1 MLSNDKLARQYP
13 FAYQKADR
21 LVYCNILEHFL
32 LHILIYEKT
41 KNSDTGLGINGA
53 IAFMC
58 PQLNDLYGGYEF
70 KKEWII
76 KCMSLVKNDYDSYIV
91 MLRRLWDD
99 IKDDK
104 LLPSFI
110 TKEYLSKGYYNTLYE
125 FILKDLE
132 KE

>member
-1 MLSNDKLARQYP
+1 
-13 FAYQKADR
+13 
-21 LVYCNILEHFL
+21 
-32 LHILIYEKT
+32 
-41 KNSDTGLGINGA
+41 
-53 IAFMC
+53 
-58 PQLNDLYGGYEF
+58 
-70 KKEWII
+70 
-76 KCMSLVKNDYDSYIV
+76 MSLVKNDYDSYIV

-110 TKEYLSKGYYNTLYE
+110 TKEYLSKGYNNTLYE

>member
-1 MLSNDKLARQYP
+1 
-13 FAYQKADR
+13 
-21 LVYCNILEHFL
+21 
-32 LHILIYEKT
+32 
-41 KNSDTGLGINGA
+41 
-53 IAFMC
+53 
-58 PQLNDLYGGYEF
+58 
-70 KKEWII
+70 
-76 KCMSLVKNDYDSYIV
+76 MSLVKNDYDSYIV

-110 TKEYLSKGYYNTLYE
+110 TKEYLSSGYNNTLYE